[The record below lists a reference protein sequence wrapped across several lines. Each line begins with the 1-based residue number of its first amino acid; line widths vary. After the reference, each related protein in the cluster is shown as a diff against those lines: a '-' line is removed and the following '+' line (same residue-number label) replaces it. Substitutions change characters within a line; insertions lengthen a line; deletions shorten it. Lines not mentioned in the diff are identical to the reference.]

1 MVATNAKGSSPGEL
15 RSPFQVVLG
24 HAYTVDD
31 LCPSLYSKIND
42 VEIMALT

>member
-24 HAYTVDD
+24 HEYTVDD
-31 LCPSLYSKIND
+31 LCPSLYPLLKD
-42 VEIMALT
+42 